1 MDTAKVLKRHCGV
14 CGVEYEVKKYD
25 ADRGRGK
32 FCSPKCSNQNK
43 TKATAK
49 HTAESGTA
57 KTHCEISSDV
67 IAEIQVEVDGI
78 FPWKGKQGV
87 CDKMTVELGVKELQV
102 DINGKVVCFPVCT
115 ALNLVEG
122 VCKVCGRDMG
132 KYFNK
137 QTYAP
142 HEKRDKDYAIYYPE
156 GTLEAE
162 DKFNNAVRDG
172 KKHWVLNSE
181 EEFIGKKLLLEK
193 LVDKLDRKLMG
204 QQARNRYKERGE
216 E

>member
-115 ALNLVEG
+115 ARYGYVPGPMYGHQEFLPGKSANPQRCWYGG
-122 VCKVCGRDMG
+122 V
-132 KYFNK
+132 
-137 QTYAP
+137 
-142 HEKRDKDYAIYYPE
+142 
-156 GTLEAE
+156 
-162 DKFNNAVRDG
+162 
-172 KKHWVLNSE
+172 
-181 EEFIGKKLLLEK
+181 
-193 LVDKLDRKLMG
+193 
-204 QQARNRYKERGE
+204 
-216 E
+216 